1 MDPEEWRPET
11 DPTGA
16 LRPPP
21 RVPPTAVGLLT
32 PPPPPHRRGRSRLR
46 GASGTRLI
54 ALGMLGALLVAA
66 GPAVAVAGES
76 VLAAL
81 VGSGSVLLGGRLW
94 WSLTHR
100 RPVGALQG

>member
-1 MDPEEWRPET
+1 M
-11 DPTGA
+11 GA

-32 PPPPPHRRGRSRLR
+32 PPPPPHRGGRARLR
-46 GASGTRLI
+46 GGSGTRLI
-54 ALGMLGALLVAA
+54 VLGMLGALLVAA
-66 GPAVAVAGES
+66 GPAVAVVGES
-76 VLAAL
+76 VIATL

-100 RPVGALQG
+100 HPLRTAHG